1 MTSNKTKR
9 TALITGASSGIGL
22 ELAKC
27 FAQDGYDLILV
38 ARSAQTLAQ
47 IVEDLQNRFGVPVRA
62 IPKNL
67 ALPDSPDEIY
77 ATLQKEAIEIDILVN
92 NAGFGTSGPFAET
105 ALQIELQELQLNI
118 VSLTHLTKL
127 FLRDMLERKRGKILN
142 VASIAAFMPGPLMSV
157 YYATKSYVLSFSE
170 ALHSEL
176 AGTGI
181 TVTALCPGP
190 TDTNFQSRASTANS
204 KLFKGNAMDA
214 QTVARVGYRGLMNDK
229 RVVIPGL
236 RNRLTVLAMRF
247 WPKSLLMNV
256 IKNLHKDAT

>member
-1 MTSNKTKR
+1 MTSNNTKR

-47 IVEDLQNRFGVPVRA
+47 IVDDLQNRFGVPVRA
-62 IPKNL
+62 MPKNL

-77 ATLQKEAIEIDILVN
+77 AALQKEAIEIDILVN

-157 YYATKSYVLSFSE
+157 YYGTKSYVLSFSE

-181 TVTALCPGP
+181 IVTALCPGP
-190 TDTNFQSRASTANS
+190 TDTNFQSRASTADS
-204 KLFKGNAMDA
+204 KLFKANAMDA
-214 QTVARVGYRGLMNDK
+214 QTVARVGYRGLMNNK
-229 RVVIPGL
+229 RVVIPGM
-236 RNRLTVLAMRF
+236 RNRITVLAMRF
-247 WPKSLLMNV
+247 WPKSQLMNV